1 MSRQQQAIQAQND
14 DCALCLPGFTVSRSR
29 EWSGEILKMFWQ
41 EKGVYLV
48 KVVNRNVR
56 FDEEKN
62 LNQIKVGENG
72 HDS

>member
-1 MSRQQQAIQAQND
+1 M
-14 DCALCLPGFTVSRSR
+14 SRSR
-29 EWSGEILKMFWQ
+29 EWIGEILKMFWQ